1 MGLLFLCQWVGIEKL
16 EPLLFISD
24 FKALRFLVHNLLC

>member
-24 FKALRFLVHNLLC
+24 FKSPKILGT